1 MKLTMSQKVI
11 WAPWRMEYILNDN
24 KQSLKD
30 RCLFCQIA
38 TESSDRQNLVLYRG
52 QHAYVMMNRYP
63 YNNGHLMVIPFDHVN
78 DLAQLPVPVFGE
90 LMELFRRSIASL
102 QLALRADGFNGGIN
116 LGKTAGAGI
125 DAHLHFHIVPRW
137 QGDYNF
143 MPVIGETRVMP
154 QYLMETYDNLVQY
167 FTAERMEL

>member
-78 DLAQLPVPVFGE
+78 DLAQLPAPVFGE
-90 LMELFRRSIASL
+90 LMELFRRSIACL
-102 QLALRADGFNGGIN
+102 QLALKADGFNGGIN

-143 MPVIGETRVMP
+143 MPVIGETKVMP
-154 QYLMETYDNLVQY
+154 QHLMETYDNLVQY